1 MSNGSSEYKCKALKR
16 RRASLIEEH
25 DAVSRQLE
33 SALEAGQRVRLERQ
47 LKGLDNEIAEVNAQL
62 SDLGC
67 TDESMVNAVSDN
79 KHPESPRTN
88 NTSSAPEL
96 SDNEGGQ
103 SSTWQ
108 QTLDAIR
115 KYLWLEYVL
124 WLALSALGFIA
135 NLGQVFGLSPC
146 SQFKLLTL
154 LTLLGG
160 VMPLIFS
167 MLLPN
172 KAKYQVWDRWLTAFL
187 TLAASAGLVIFVYQ
201 QC

>member
-47 LKGLDNEIAEVNAQL
+47 LEDLEHKIAEINAQL
-62 SDLGC
+62 SELEC
-67 TDESMVNAVSDN
+67 TGESMVNAVSEN
-79 KHPESPRTN
+79 KQPESSRTN
-88 NTSSAPEL
+88 STSFTPEL

-103 SSTWQ
+103 SSAWQ

-154 LTLLGG
+154 LAFLGG
-160 VMPLIFS
+160 VVLLIFS
-167 MLLPN
+167 MLPPN
-172 KAKYQVWDRWLTAFL
+172 KAEYQVWDRWLTAFL
-187 TLAASAGLVIFVYQ
+187 TMAAFAGLIIFVYQ